1 MIDDGTPICPSTEAP
16 TMAPTVSLEGLDTMV
31 PTISP
36 TKAPTEALEET
47 DPWFADHFKARESE
61 TAAPTVAPTTAV
73 PTKAPTAG
81 GGTRRLSVVNGI
93 PAVAPAKPPSY
104 DA

>member
-1 MIDDGTPICPSTEAP
+1 MRNGFSGASTDPSP
-16 TMAPTVSLEGLDTMV
+16 TARVARCLVAIPSKA
-31 PTISP
+31 P

-73 PTKAPTAG
+73 PTKGPTAG